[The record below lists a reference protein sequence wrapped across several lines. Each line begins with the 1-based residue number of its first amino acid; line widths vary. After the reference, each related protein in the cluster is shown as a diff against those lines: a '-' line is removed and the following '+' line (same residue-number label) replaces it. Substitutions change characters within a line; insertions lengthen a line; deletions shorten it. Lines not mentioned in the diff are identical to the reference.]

1 MDREADIEGKI
12 SAVSQNILLRE
23 NKRREIRSCLTLQS
37 PNPED
42 RQRRSM
48 PH

>member
-1 MDREADIEGKI
+1 MDGEADIEGKI

-37 PNPED
+37 HNPED